1 MSTSA
6 TQPETLE
13 GRASL
18 SVERRRIVSF
28 IAQFGMVWAFII
40 LVIGGSIAYPRL
52 VSLSNVTNI
61 FSQNAPIGIVAVG
74 MTFVMI
80 GGGFDLSVGA
90 VFALGACVYASMTD
104 PIGLWGA
111 ALAVVLVSAVC
122 GAINGFI
129 VTKLKVNPFVAT
141 LGTGSAFGGIAYIYS
156 RSAPITPDDPAFQNL
171 GTGAWIGVPISIWL
185 VALVMLAGGF
195 ILAKSTY
202 GQSIYAIG
210 GNNEAARLSG
220 MRVNLLRAS
229 TYVLT
234 AVCAG
239 VGGMIIASRLGV
251 GQADMGANVPLDTI
265 AVVVIG
271 GTSLLGGEGAMWRTL
286 IGLLVLAVL
295 ANIFNSLAI
304 ATNYQLLA
312 KGCII
317 VGSVALDIFARSLR
331 T

>member
-1 MSTSA
+1 MSAEQSIS
-6 TQPETLE
+6 LE
-13 GRASL
+13 AEA
-18 SVERRRIVSF
+18 VQTVARRRYGSI
-28 IAQFGMVWAFII
+28 IAQFGMVWAFVL
-40 LVIGGSIAYPRL
+40 LVIAGSIIYPRL
-52 VSLSNVTNI
+52 ISVANIINI

-74 MTFVMI
+74 MTYVMI

-90 VFALGACVYASMTD
+90 VFALGACLFAAMSD
-104 PIGLWGA
+104 PLGLWVA
-111 ALAVVLVSAVC
+111 ALVVIVVNAIC
-122 GAINGFI
+122 GAVNGFI

-141 LGTGSAFGGIAYIYS
+141 LGTGSAFSGAAYIYS
-156 RSAPITPDDPAFQNL
+156 HSAPITPDNPAFQNL
-171 GTGAWIGVPISIWL
+171 GTGAWLGVPISIWL
-185 VALVMLAGGF
+185 MALIIAVGGF
-195 ILAKSTY
+195 MLAKSVY

-220 MRVNLLRAS
+220 LRVDLLRGS

-251 GQADMGANVPLDTI
+251 GQADMGTSVPLDTI

-271 GTSLLGGEGAMWRTL
+271 GTSLLGGEGAMWRTV

-295 ANIFNSLAI
+295 ANIFDSLAI

-312 KGCII
+312 KGLII

-331 T
+331 A

>member
-1 MSTSA
+1 MNTAQQQVS
-6 TQPETLE
+6 LE
-13 GRASL
+13 DRAVQA
-18 SVERRRIVSF
+18 VERRRYGSIV
-28 IAQFGMVWAFII
+28 AQFGMVWAFII
-40 LVIGGSIAYPRL
+40 LVIAGSIIYPRL
-52 VSLSNVTNI
+52 ISVANVTNI
-61 FSQNAPIGIVAVG
+61 LSQNAPIGIVAVG

-90 VFALGACVYASMTD
+90 VFALGACVFADQTD
-104 PIGLWGA
+104 RFGLWGA
-111 ALAVVLVSAVC
+111 ALAVILVSGVC

-141 LGTGSAFGGIAYIYS
+141 LGSGSAFGGIAYIYS
-156 RSAPITPDDPAFQNL
+156 NSAPITPNDQAFQTL
-171 GTGAWIGVPISIWL
+171 GTSAWLGVPYSIWL
-185 VALVMLAGGF
+185 MVAIIVVGGF
-195 ILAKSTY
+195 ILAKSVY

-220 MRVNLLRAS
+220 LPVNLLRAS

-239 VGGMIIASRLGV
+239 IGGMIIASRLGV
-251 GQADMGANVPLDTI
+251 GQADMGTSVPLDTI

-271 GTSLLGGEGAMWRTL
+271 GTSLLGGEGAMWRTV

-295 ANIFNSLAI
+295 ANIFDSLAI
-304 ATNYQLLA
+304 STNYQLLA
-312 KGCII
+312 KGSII

-331 T
+331 A

>member
-1 MSTSA
+1 MSTTAAKEENLKDRNSV
-6 TQPETLE
+6 T
-13 GRASL
+13 
-18 SVERRRIVSF
+18 VERRRVVSF
-28 IAQFGMVWAFII
+28 LAQFGMVWAFIL
-40 LVIGGSIAYPRL
+40 LVIGGSIVYPRL
-52 VSLSNVTNI
+52 VSVSNITNI
-61 FSQNAPIGIVAVG
+61 FSQNAPVGIVAVG

-90 VFALGACVYASMTD
+90 VFALGACVYASMAD
-104 PIGLWGA
+104 LLGLWGA
-111 ALAVVLVSAVC
+111 ALVVVLVSAAC

-156 RSAPITPDDPAFQNL
+156 HSAPITPNDPAFQNL
-171 GTGAWIGVPISIWL
+171 GTRAWISIPISIWL
-185 VALVMLAGGF
+185 VALVMGAGEF
-195 ILAKSTY
+195 ILAKTTY

-220 MRVNLLRAS
+220 MRVNLLRGS
-229 TYVLT
+229 TYVLA

-239 VGGMIIASRLGV
+239 VGGMIIASQLGV
-251 GQADMGANVPLDTI
+251 GQADMGTNVPLDTI
-265 AVVVIG
+265 AIVVIG
-271 GTSLLGGEGAMWRTL
+271 GTSLLGGEGAMWRTV

>member
-1 MSTSA
+1 MNMVVPQS
-6 TQPETLE
+6 TLE
-13 GRASL
+13 GGAD
-18 SVERRRIVSF
+18 RRVQRQRYGSI

-40 LVIGGSIAYPRL
+40 LVVAGSIVYPRL
-52 VSLSNVTNI
+52 ISVTNIINI

-90 VFALGACVYASMTD
+90 VFALGACVFADMTD
-104 PIGLWGA
+104 LVGVWGA
-111 ALAVVLVSAVC
+111 ALVVILVSAVC
-122 GAINGFI
+122 GTINGFI

-141 LGTGSAFGGIAYIYS
+141 LGSGSAFGGIAYIYS
-156 RSAPITPDDPAFQNL
+156 HSAPITPNDPTFQTL
-171 GTGAWIGVPISIWL
+171 GTGTWIGIPISIWL
-185 VALVMLAGGF
+185 MALIIAIGGF
-195 ILAKSTY
+195 TLAKSVY

-220 MRVNLLRAS
+220 LRVNLLRAS

-239 VGGMIIASRLGV
+239 LGGMIIASRLGV
-251 GQADMGANVPLDTI
+251 GQADMGTAVALDTI

-271 GTSLLGGEGAMWRTL
+271 GTSLLGGEGAMWRTV

-295 ANIFNSLAI
+295 ANIFDSLAI
-304 ATNYQLLA
+304 ATNYQLLV
-312 KGCII
+312 KGTII
-317 VGSVALDIFARSLR
+317 VGSVALDTFARSLR